1 MSTFALFVLAC
12 APPPYTAPTSD
23 TGSSD
28 AEARGID
35 ITWPPV
41 ETEVTNCSFVVTE
54 MKGVDYAPVA
64 MPGNDP
70 VEGQGHYHLLWGTGY
85 TPCDRPYCLI
95 SFKQS
100 AAIQITAQLVQNN
113 HSPYQNEDGELYQ
126 DTLLLN
132 VTVDGTD
139 TCDLGTP
146 NVVYGSDT
154 GGTDTGTDT
163 GAGDTGDTGG

>member
-1 MSTFALFVLAC
+1 MCTFVLFVLAC
-12 APPPYTAPTSD
+12 APPSYTAPPSD
-23 TGSSD
+23 TGASES
-28 AEARGID
+28 EARGID

-64 MPGNDP
+64 MQGNDP
-70 VEGQGHYHLLWGTGY
+70 VEGQGHYHLLADTGY
-85 TPCDRPYCLI
+85 TPCHRPYCLI
-95 SFKQS
+95 AFKQT

-113 HSPYQNEDGELYQ
+113 HSPYQKEDGDLYE

-139 TCDLGTP
+139 NCDLGTP
-146 NVVYGSDT
+146 NVVYSPDTGSDT
-154 GGTDTGTDT
+154 GT
-163 GAGDTGDTGG
+163 GDTGDTSG